1 MLVEV
6 ELENGNVAAGLFM
19 HKLLSNAV
27 GHSISAFAM
36 CAAAHRTPCPTG
48 SPHRLSASLH
58 AIPG

>member
-1 MLVEV
+1 MSRLVRQVAMLVEV

-36 CAAAHRTPCPTG
+36 CAKRPLKP
-48 SPHRLSASLH
+48 
-58 AIPG
+58 

>member
-1 MLVEV
+1 MSRLVRQVAMLVEV

-36 CAAAHRTPCPTG
+36 CAARPLKP
-48 SPHRLSASLH
+48 
-58 AIPG
+58 